1 MVVLKKILMK
11 IIKTSKLIGYKS
23 YKVGKDF
30 EEQIIDYYADRDYFV
45 FKVPTVIQGT
55 VFDIIVIKGG
65 TTLCIECKHTNSA
78 KLNFIGSGLAKKEDE
93 ITHFV
98 KKTNTNIYFYI
109 KSEKLNGIYWTTYKR
124 SWELL
129 KKQGYLDLEKDCF
142 KATI

>member
-1 MVVLKKILMK
+1 MIIRMRNLM
-11 IIKTSKLIGYKS
+11 GYKS

-30 EEQIIDYYADRDYFV
+30 EEQIIDYYADRGYFV
-45 FKVPTVIQGT
+45 FKIPTVIQGT

-65 TTLCIECKHTNSA
+65 SALCIECKHTNSA
-78 KLNFIGSGLAKKEDE
+78 KLNFVGSGLAKKEDE

-109 KSEKLNGIYWTTYKR
+109 KSEKLNGIYWTTDGR

-142 KATI
+142 KAII